1 MIKKVLIIDDDQ
13 AIIDLLSNLS
23 AKFFEQAEI
32 IIAQSKEKALA
43 IISSMEDIDLAIIEF
58 SIGGI
63 FSRQTVR
70 VNGLEVASQIK
81 QLSTAKLIVLTSV
94 SQVKKDFIAIG
105 ADYFINSN
113 FDSKKLSIVFSELNQ
128 RPAP

>member
-1 MIKKVLIIDDDQ
+1 MIKKILIVDDDQ
-13 AIIDLLSNLS
+13 AIIDLLFNLS

-43 IISSMEDIDLAIIEF
+43 VISSMEDIDLAIIEF
-58 SIGGI
+58 SIGSI

-81 QLSTAKLIVLTSV
+81 RLSTAKLIVLTSV
-94 SQVKKDFIAIG
+94 SQVKKEFTAIG

-113 FDSKKLSIVFSELNQ
+113 FDSKKLSAVFSELNQ
-128 RPAP
+128 QPAP